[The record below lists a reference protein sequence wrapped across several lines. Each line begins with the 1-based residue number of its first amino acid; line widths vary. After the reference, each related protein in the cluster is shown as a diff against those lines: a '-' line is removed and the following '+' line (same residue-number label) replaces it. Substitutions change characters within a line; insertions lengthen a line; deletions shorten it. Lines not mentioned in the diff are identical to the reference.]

1 MDRLRSSKLVDSHT
15 RTLLAWIRLQLGKR
29 RRSVAD
35 DVRSV
40 APSSVLVERGHLGT
54 RRENVFAAKVV
65 CHGAKEGNSDEDHA
79 Y

>member
-1 MDRLRSSKLVDSHT
+1 M
-15 RTLLAWIRLQLGKR
+15 
-29 RRSVAD
+29 AD